1 MMFFFAIFCLCCA
14 CFIVPSAC
22 LLLDGA
28 KRHIK
33 STTFN
38 ENAFMEMF
46 LGIGGLL
53 IGLGMFFANYSIF
66 FN

>member
-1 MMFFFAIFCLCCA
+1 
-14 CFIVPSAC
+14 VPSAC
-22 LLLDGA
+22 LLGDGI
-28 KRHIK
+28 KRYVK